1 MVLDGGYCKKGLE
14 STIIGFEND
23 DPIIYRLCVLS
34 IDDIEQVIGKIEL
47 KNNNN
52 KTPDAPG
59 MLAKHYAPKTK
70 TILSENI
77 IIDIEKYKSSKI
89 GIISFSSSYM
99 SNSIQKEIIL
109 STTRNLE
116 EASSK
121 LYSAMHDL
129 DALELDIII
138 VEKMPNKGLGKS
150 MNDRLF
156 RASS

>member
-1 MVLDGGYCKKGLE
+1 MD
-14 STIIGFEND
+14 
-23 DPIIYRLCVLS
+23 
-34 IDDIEQVIGKIEL
+34 
-47 KNNNN
+47 
-52 KTPDAPG
+52 
-59 MLAKHYAPKTK
+59 
-70 TILSENI
+70 
-77 IIDIEKYKSSKI
+77 
-89 GIISFSSSYM
+89 
-99 SNSIQKEIIL
+99 SIQKEIIL
-109 STTRNLE
+109 STKRNLE

>member
-1 MVLDGGYCKKGLE
+1 ME
-14 STIIGFEND
+14 NGF
-23 DPIIYRLCVLS
+23 
-34 IDDIEQVIGKIEL
+34 
-47 KNNNN
+47 
-52 KTPDAPG
+52 
-59 MLAKHYAPKTK
+59 
-70 TILSENI
+70 
-77 IIDIEKYKSSKI
+77 IEKYKSSKI

-138 VEKMPNKGLGKS
+138 AEKMPNKGLGKS